1 MNVQTA
7 TPSTFSQESVPAE
20 ARVVLRGVSWQTFK
34 ALMADIGED
43 RSCRIAYD
51 QGLLE
56 IMVPYEQHEEPKILI
71 SSFVEA
77 LADELEI
84 EIRQLGSLTL
94 EREDLTRAIEPD
106 TCFYIQNEFQVRG
119 KEIKLPN
126 VPPPDLVVES
136 DYTRSS
142 LNKFNIY
149 ASLGV
154 PELWRY
160 RKQTLQV
167 YQLVE
172 EKYEQTDKSLAFPF
186 IPIAEIPGFIEQSKT
201 IGQRASVRLFRAGIR
216 EILKSQEK

>member
-7 TPSTFSQESVPAE
+7 TTSTPQQESVPAE
-20 ARVVLRGVSWQTFK
+20 ARVILKGVSWSTFK

-56 IMVPYEQHEEPKILI
+56 IMVPDEQHEEPKILI

-77 LADELEI
+77 LVDELEI

-94 EREDLTRAIEPD
+94 EREDLTRAVEPD

-136 DYTRSS
+136 DYTHSS

-160 RKQTLQV
+160 HKQTLQV

-172 EKYEQTDKSLAFPF
+172 GNYELSETSLAFPF
-186 IPIAEIPGFIEQSKT
+186 LPIAEIPGLIEQSKT
-201 IGQRASVRLFRAGIR
+201 IGQRAAVRLLRSRIR
-216 EILKSQEK
+216 EILQ

>member
-1 MNVQTA
+1 MIAAFVTA
-7 TPSTFSQESVPAE
+7 T
-20 ARVVLRGVSWQTFK
+20 
-34 ALMADIGED
+34 
-43 RSCRIAYD
+43 
-51 QGLLE
+51 
-56 IMVPYEQHEEPKILI
+56 
-71 SSFVEA
+71 
-77 LADELEI
+77 ADELEI

-94 EREDLTRAIEPD
+94 EREDLTRAVEPD
-106 TCFYIQNEFQVRG
+106 TCFYIQNESQVRG

-136 DYTRSS
+136 DYTHSS

-160 RKQTLQV
+160 RKPSLQV

-172 EKYEQTDKSLAFPF
+172 GEYQLTDKSLAFPF

-201 IGQRASVRLFRAGIR
+201 IGQRASVRLFRARIR
-216 EILKSQEK
+216 EVLP

>member
-1 MNVQTA
+1 
-7 TPSTFSQESVPAE
+7 
-20 ARVVLRGVSWQTFK
+20 VSWQTFK

-43 RSCRIAYD
+43 RSCRLAYD

-56 IMVPYEQHEEPKILI
+56 IRVPYEQHEEPKILI

-94 EREDLTRAIEPD
+94 EREDLTRAVEPD
-106 TCFYIQNEFQVRG
+106 TCFYIQNESQVRG

-136 DYTRSS
+136 DYTHSS

-160 RKQTLQV
+160 RKQSLQV
-167 YQLVE
+167 YQLIE
-172 EKYEQTDKSLAFPF
+172 GKYEKTDESLAFPF
-186 IPIAEIPGFIEQSKT
+186 IPITEIPGLIEQSK
-201 IGQRASVRLFRAGIR
+201 IVGQRASVRLFRARLR
-216 EILKSQEK
+216 EILRSNEE

>member
-56 IMVPYEQHEEPKILI
+56 IRVPYEQHEEPKILI
-71 SSFVEA
+71 AEFVTA
-77 LADELEI
+77 TADELEI

-201 IGQRASVRLFRAGIR
+201 IGQRASVRLFRTQIR
-216 EILKSQEK
+216 EILKSQEE